1 MRAVVVRETGGPE
14 VLVVEERPTPD
25 PGRGEIRV
33 DVAAAGLN
41 YIDVYQRT
49 GAYPLPM
56 PFVAGSEGAGVVSEV
71 GEGVTDVAIG
81 DHVTWAMAPGAGYAE
96 QVVLPST
103 RAVPV
108 PDGVDDETAAAA
120 MLQGLTVQYLT
131 RSTFPVQAGQ
141 TALVHA
147 AAGGVGLLLTQVL
160 TLLGVRVIATTSTEA
175 KAALATSAGADTVI
189 RYDTADVAAE
199 VRELTDGLGVHVVY
213 DGVGAATFQGSI
225 DSLRTRGMFV
235 LYGAASG
242 KVAPVDP
249 ALLQAKGSLFFT
261 RPTLAHYAAE
271 RDELLERAGEL
282 FGWIR
287 SGQLSVRV
295 GARYPLERAADAHR
309 DLEARLTT
317 GKSLIVPD

>member
-1 MRAVVVRETGGPE
+1 MRAVVVSETGGPE

-49 GAYPLPM
+49 GAYPLPL
-56 PFVAGSEGAGVVSEV
+56 PFIAGSEGAGVVSEV
-71 GEGVTDVAIG
+71 GEGVTDVRIG
-81 DHVTWAMAPGAGYAE
+81 DHVTWAMAAGAGYAE
-96 QVVLPST
+96 QVVLPAG

-108 PDGVDDETAAAA
+108 PEGVDDETAAAA
-120 MLQGLTVQYLT
+120 LLQGLTVQYLT

-175 KAALATSAGADTVI
+175 KAALASAAGADAVI

-242 KVAPVDP
+242 KVPPVDP
-249 ALLQAKGSLFFT
+249 AVLQAKGSLFFT

-271 RDELLERAGEL
+271 RAELLERSGEL

-287 SGQLSVRV
+287 SGELSVRV

-317 GKSLIVPD
+317 GKSLIVPA